1 MPRILSH
8 LSIIEYLYILS
19 LLVITDGST
28 RINGKTS
35 LTGRVEFFYNGQWGT
50 VCDDQWDINDAHVV
64 CKQLGFP
71 QASQAFSGA
80 THGQGSGP
88 IWLSNVACSGSE
100 LHLYDCSQSDWGNNS
115 CNHDRDASVQCRQG
129 SSVIRLAG
137 GGANYGRVEIY
148 EYGLWGTVCDD
159 TWDINDAN
167 VTCRDL
173 GYSGATSAP
182 TGASYG
188 PGSGPILRH
197 RVYCQGSEASLL
209 NCPFRQDQRR
219 GCSHSKDSSVVCY

>member
-1 MPRILSH
+1 M
-8 LSIIEYLYILS
+8 S
-19 LLVITDGST
+19 LLVIADGSI
-28 RINGKTS
+28 RVNGTTPS
-35 LTGRVEFFYNGQWGT
+35 NGRVEFFYNDQWGT

-88 IWLSNVACSGSE
+88 IWLSNVAC
-100 LHLYDCSQSDWGNNS
+100 DWGNNN
-115 CNHDRDASVQCRQG
+115 CNHSQDASVQCREG
-129 SSVIRLAG
+129 FSVIRLAG

-167 VTCRDL
+167 VTCREL

-182 TGASYG
+182 RGAAYG
-188 PGSGPILRH
+188 PGSGPILRDH
-197 RVYCQGSEASLL
+197 INCQGSEASLL
-209 NCPFRQDQRR
+209 NCPVDQI
-219 GCSHSKDSSVVCY
+219 GPGHCNHNEDSSVVCY

>member
-1 MPRILSH
+1 M
-8 LSIIEYLYILS
+8 LS

-28 RINGKTS
+28 RINGKTPS
-35 LTGRVEFFYNGQWGT
+35 TGRVEFFYNGQWGT
-50 VCDDQWDINDAHVV
+50 LCDDQWDINDAHVV

-115 CNHDRDASVQCRQG
+115 CNHGQDASVQCRQG

-137 GGANYGRVEIY
+137 GGRNYGRVEVY
-148 EYGLWGTVCDD
+148 EHGVWGTVCDD
-159 TWDINDAN
+159 TWDMNDAN
-167 VTCRDL
+167 VACREL

-182 TGASYG
+182 TGAAYG
-188 PGSGPILRH
+188 PGSGPILRDH
-197 RVYCQGSEASLL
+197 INCQGSEASLL
-209 NCPFRQDQRR
+209 NCPVDQI
-219 GCSHSKDSSVVCY
+219 GPGHCNHNEDSSVVCY